1 MPFLEEGHGY
11 TLFPICLVEEKKLP
25 EAVELLTCRSALKLP
40 QPEAVEAAST
50 PALKAALDSAGGH
63 GTVALAVEEEFLRT
77 AAMYII
83 IVRHKL
89 MPHIIHVFNY
99 TYRLLHLVCLC
110 GFSQL

>member
-63 GTVALAVEEEFLRT
+63 GTVALAVEEESFENCSHV
-77 AAMYII
+77 II
-83 IVRHKL
+83 LRHKI
-89 MPHIIHVFNY
+89 MPHIIYNLGY
-99 TYRLLHLVCLC
+99 TYKLLQFISVCVGLC
-110 GFSQL
+110 YK